1 MYKFT
6 MYKSLVDCIPLIPLL
21 QFVLDL
27 SYKLFLHYY
36 AAVGKNLTENCVV
49 RSVNVA
55 EILVYSVVAA
65 TYDEP
70 GAPQHIIQS
79 HGTHH

>member
-36 AAVGKNLTENCVV
+36 AAVGKNLTDKLRHAVCQCC
-49 RSVNVA
+49 RDSC
-55 EILVYSVVAA
+55 ILSSS
-65 TYDEP
+65 
-70 GAPQHIIQS
+70 S
-79 HGTHH
+79 HLR